1 MPTRCWT
8 PLIALL
14 LLTACV
20 HADEKPSK
28 DAPSS
33 HWQTG
38 SWDLKEIEKIRE
50 QLGPEFKV
58 ESKALGIQAEPAS
71 GNASTGD
78 LQQEIREMVETLRQ
92 DARKLEALA
101 SQAESQNNF
110 TMADKLREIGRTQW
124 ESARKL
130 VAPAMPYAYSN
141 PYSPNLQPPTA
152 TDAPQI
158 HQGPTVNDNMYQSPT
173 WTPNHSH
180 VPYGPRR
187 IEPSKSQPRFS
198 VPQKNEAAETY
209 QDAESE
215 HGEKYRQYIPKQEE
229 PRKDTYRFKAPPKE
243 PRLDDRPSL

>member
-28 DAPSS
+28 DASSS

-71 GNASTGD
+71 GNAPTGD

-92 DARKLEALA
+92 DARKLEGLA

-110 TMADKLREIGRTQW
+110 PMADKLREIARTQW

-130 VAPAMPYAYSN
+130 IPSSLPKLHYPANPSPVSASQTPKIADGPYTGPPIY
-141 PYSPNLQPPTA
+141 QP
-152 TDAPQI
+152 
-158 HQGPTVNDNMYQSPT
+158 PT

-187 IEPSKSQPRFS
+187 IEPSNSQPRFS
-198 VPQKNEAAETY
+198 VPEPDKANAPPK
-209 QDAESE
+209 DAESA
-215 HGEKYRQYIPKQEE
+215 HGEKNRQYIPEMSE